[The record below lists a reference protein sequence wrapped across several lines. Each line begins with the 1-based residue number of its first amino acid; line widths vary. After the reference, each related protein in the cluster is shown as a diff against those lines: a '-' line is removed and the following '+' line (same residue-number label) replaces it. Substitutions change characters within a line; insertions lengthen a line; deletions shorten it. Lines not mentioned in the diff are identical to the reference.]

1 MLRFKPYYTP
11 RISNSLAVFAAL
23 MLLVSALAGSSASLV
38 TSKDSAV
45 QTAEIESTPAQ
56 TFASETPGGNTHKK
70 NKSFK
75 VSLFLFRFD

>member
-1 MLRFKPYYTP
+1 MLRFKSHHTP

-23 MLLVSALAGSSASLV
+23 MLLASVLDGSSASLE
-38 TSKDSAV
+38 
-45 QTAEIESTPAQ
+45 TAEDSLAQMAGIEATPTQ

-75 VSLFLFRFD
+75 VNLFLFRID